1 MRRMPPMSRRNDGSR
16 EMATIGQRRRGENGD
31 NLIRSS
37 TLSIDLPS
45 FRARTAINR
54 TDLSKPV
61 TQAIQ
66 DGIIIATRSVL
77 DYGCGR
83 GGDVARLSELGYRA
97 VGWDPV
103 FAPEQPLAAADI
115 VNLGYVVNVIES
127 PEERVETLRRAWNLT
142 TSVLVVAARLDWE
155 AHNTASQ
162 PVADGIVTRRGTF
175 QKFYAQ
181 HELKSW
187 IESILGC
194 GAHAAAPGVFYVF
207 RNPAD
212 AESLRARQVR
222 RPSAVPRA
230 SMSRL
235 LYEQH
240 TELLHE
246 LASFL
251 EERGRL
257 PDVTELNKGELLL
270 SAFGTIR
277 QAFRILCRATG
288 RSDWSAEAALARNNI
303 LVYLALSA
311 FAGRPRMGTLP
322 IDIQRDIK
330 EHFGSYR
337 AATAEADRLLFSLKS
352 DDALTTVVQNLP
364 IGKILPD
371 AVYFHASVLPELP
384 SFLRVYEGCAK
395 ALVGSV
401 SATVIKLHRQQRKV
415 SYLFYPD
422 FEKDPHPAL
431 NGSLRVDLQTFDIR
445 FTDFRESANP
455 PILHRKETL
464 IARDHPLHQRFAKL
478 TSQEERADL
487 LGVPGIGT
495 RNTWNKLLEQEGW
508 RLAGHRLL
516 RRTPR

>member
-1 MRRMPPMSRRNDGSR
+1 MPPISRGNDSSR
-16 EMATIGQRRRGENGD
+16 DTATIGRRTRGGNEHQP
-31 NLIRSS
+31 IRAS
-37 TLSIDLPS
+37 TLSIDLS
-45 FRARTAINR
+45 SLRARTAINR

-61 TQAIQ
+61 AQAIQ
-66 DGIIIATRSVL
+66 DSVIIAARSVL

-83 GGDVARLSELGYRA
+83 GGDVARLCELGYTA

-103 FAPEQPLAAADI
+103 FAADQPLAAADI

-127 PEERVETLRRAWNLT
+127 PEERAETLRKAWNLT
-142 TSVLVVAARLDWE
+142 RSALVVAARLDWE
-155 AHNTASQ
+155 ARGAASQ
-162 PVADGIVTRRGTF
+162 PIADGIVTRRGTF
-175 QKFYAQ
+175 QKFYTQ

-194 GAHAAAPGVFYVF
+194 ATHAAAPGVFYVF

-222 RPSAVPRA
+222 RPSAAPRQ

-235 LYEQH
+235 LYERH
-240 TELLHE
+240 TELLQE

-251 EERGRL
+251 EDRGRL
-257 PDVTELNKGELLL
+257 PDPSELTGGESLL

-288 RSDWSAEAALARNNI
+288 RSDWSAEAARARDNL

-311 FAGRPRMGTLP
+311 FAGRPRMGILP
-322 IDIQRDIK
+322 PDIQRDIK
-330 EHFGSYR
+330 ELFGSYR
-337 AATAEADRLLFSLKS
+337 AASAEADRLLFSLRS
-352 DDALTTVVQNLP
+352 DEALTQIVQDLP
-364 IGKILPD
+364 VGKILPD
-371 AVYFHASVLPELP
+371 ALYFHASALPELP
-384 SFLRVYEGCAK
+384 PFLRVYEGCAK
-395 ALVGSV
+395 ALAGSV
-401 SATVIKLHRQQRKV
+401 PATVIKLYRQQRKI
-415 SYLFYPD
+415 SYLFYPE
-422 FEKDPHPAL
+422 FEKDPHPVL
-431 NGSLRVDLQTFDIR
+431 NASLRIDLQTFDIR
-445 FTDFRESANP
+445 LTDFRESVNP

-464 IARDHPLHQRFAKL
+464 IARDHPLYPKFARL

-516 RRTPR
+516 KRPSC